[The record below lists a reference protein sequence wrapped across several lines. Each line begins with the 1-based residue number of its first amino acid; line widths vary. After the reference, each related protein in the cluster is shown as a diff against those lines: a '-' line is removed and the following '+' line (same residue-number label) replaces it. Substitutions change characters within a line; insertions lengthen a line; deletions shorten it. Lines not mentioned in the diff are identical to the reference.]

1 MEVKFNKELNAK
13 GLYAA
18 QKYSQGETI
27 FTLTGKIYDHPTRET
42 IYVGNNTHIHD
53 ENGAFI
59 NHSFSPS
66 MYVRLY
72 ELVAKVDLEVG
83 DEITFDYNSSELSM
97 ANPFEVDGKMVCGND
112 LNKIGE

>member
-18 QKYSQGETI
+18 RKYAQGETI
-27 FTLTGKIYDHPTRET
+27 FTLTGKTYDHPTRET

-59 NHSFSPS
+59 NHSFNPS

-97 ANPFEVDGKMVCGND
+97 ATPFEVDGKMVCGND